1 MFKKKEK
8 KMSKKVEIKK
18 KRFPLIFI
26 TDSKT
31 SAGGGIARGEQRNEK
46 KE

>member
-8 KMSKKVEIKK
+8 KMSKKVKIKK
-18 KRFPLIFI
+18 NVSPSFSLQTIKQVP
-26 TDSKT
+26 
-31 SAGGGIARGEQRNEK
+31 GGIARGEQRNEK